1 MFSKKLAKPKAGPA
15 TQRYLDIAEIRED
28 MVILKD
34 GTVRAV
40 LIVSSINFALKSED
54 EQQALIQ
61 AYMQFLNGLDHP
73 LQVVIQSRKMNI
85 DNYLNALQEQYRTQ
99 TNELLRTQIQDYI
112 AFVRQLVELG
122 QIMSKR
128 FFVTIPYDPL
138 TDKQRG
144 FLYRLT
150 SAITPIS
157 VLKLKGKQY
166 EDRKRELGKRVEY
179 IRGHLASM
187 GLNAQ
192 RLDTQGLIELYYRVY
207 NPEVAEVQ
215 SAADLNK
222 LQIEDAG
229 MILQTPETEAS

>member
-1 MFSKKLAKPKAGPA
+1 MQSKKLAKSKPGPA
-15 TQRYLDIAEIRED
+15 TQRYLDIAEIREE

-40 LIVSSINFALKSED
+40 LMVSSINFALKSED

-61 AYMQFLNGLDHP
+61 SYMQFLNGLDHP

-85 DNYLNALQEQYRTQ
+85 DTYISALQEQYRLQ
-99 TNELLRTQIQDYI
+99 TNELLRMQIQDYV
-112 AFVRQLVELG
+112 AFVKQLVDLG

-128 FFVTIPYDPL
+128 FFVVIPYDPL
-138 TDKQRG
+138 TNKQRN
-144 FLYRLT
+144 FIYRLT
-150 SAITPIS
+150 NALTPVS

-166 EDRKRELGKRVEY
+166 EERKRELSKRVDY
-179 IRGHLASM
+179 IRGQLASM
-187 GLNAQ
+187 GLVAP
-192 RLDTQGLIELYYRVY
+192 RLDTQGLIELYYRAY

-222 LQIEDAG
+222 LQVEDLG
-229 MILQTPETEAS
+229 TVLQQEI

>member
-1 MFSKKLAKPKAGPA
+1 MQSKKLAKAKAGPA

-40 LIVSSINFALKSED
+40 MLVSSINFALKSQD

-85 DNYLNALQEQYRTQ
+85 DTYLDALKEQHRSQ
-99 TNELLRTQIQDYI
+99 TNELLRTQIQDYMG
-112 AFVRQLVELG
+112 FVKQLVDLG

-128 FFVTIPYDPL
+128 FFVTVPYDPL
-138 TDKQRG
+138 TNKQRG
-144 FLYRLT
+144 FLYRL
-150 SAITPIS
+150 SNAITP
-157 VLKLKGKQY
+157 VATLKLRGKQY
-166 EDRKRELGKRVEY
+166 EDRKRELTKRVGF
-179 IRGHLASM
+179 IQGQLSSM

-192 RLDTQGLIELYYRVY
+192 RLDTQSLIELYYRVY

-215 SAADLNK
+215 SAADMNK
-222 LQIEDAG
+222 LQIEDIG
-229 MILQTPETEAS
+229 TVLQGE